1 MDFFFEILKLTLP
14 AFIVFLTV
22 HTLLKQYLGKQYEMQ
37 VLDIKKSQQK
47 ATLPLRLTA
56 YERLSLFCERISLS
70 NLILRLR
77 TQESTVETL
86 KYAMMMAVQ
95 QEFEHN
101 ITQQIYVSE
110 NLWEII
116 KIAKE
121 DTLACID
128 EAAASLNPKSDSS
141 ELISSLIQVMSGRI
155 QPLDRALVAIKNEAS
170 LLY

>member
-128 EAAASLNPKSDSS
+128 EAASSLNPKSDSS